1 MFSPHVAT
9 PDGAAYRL
17 GWYLRERR
25 GAYHTGETVG
35 FRTAIVRRLDARLT
49 AIVLA
54 NRSEA
59 ALHALAEALI
69 ADASST

>member
-1 MFSPHVAT
+1 MFWPHTAT
-9 PDGAAYRL
+9 PDGAAYGF

-25 GAYHTGETVG
+25 VAYHTGETVG

-49 AIVLA
+49 AIVLT

-59 ALHALAEALI
+59 APHALAEALI
-69 ADASST
+69 AYASSS